1 MEHEHN
7 VKLNICLNKYIEL
20 KKKIEDKRKE
30 MEHLQKRRE
39 ALLDLLAYMQKQKGT
54 EEEGEGEK
62 EGLPLVL
69 GKAHSKFTLTS
80 IGILPPEEYFSF
92 YTPSYIY
99 PIGYKC
105 KRKYNSPTKSEPKL
119 LYYCQIR
126 NINGECVF
134 EIRTTNGKV
143 WAGPKD
149 LVWSSFT
156 SEFEKISFPNIE
168 TFFGFTHDT
177 VQKMIEEMGDIS
189 VYPSYISYRVRSKK
203 GRKAKKEEEV

>member
-1 MEHEHN
+1 MEQEHN
-7 VKLNICLNKYIEL
+7 VKLNLSLNRYIEI
-20 KKKIEDKRKE
+20 KKKVEDKKKE
-30 MEHLQKRRE
+30 MEYLQKRRE
-39 ALLDLLAYMQKQKGT
+39 ALLDLLAYMKQQRAPTG
-54 EEEGEGEK
+54 EEAGEEG
-62 EGLPLVL
+62 GLPVVL

-92 YTPSYIY
+92 YTQSYIY

-134 EIRTTNGKV
+134 EIRASNGKM
-143 WAGPKD
+143 WTGPKE
-149 LVWSSFT
+149 LVWRSFT
-156 SEFEKISFPNIE
+156 SEFEKISFLNIE
-168 TFFGFTHDT
+168 TFFGFTHET

-189 VYPSYISYRVRSKK
+189 VYPGYVSYRVRSKK
-203 GRKAKKEEEV
+203 GRKAKKEEES